1 MKTTTS
7 IGGRCKRGDT
17 LSRAVLITR
26 TLSRAAMPP
35 EIMTSRHR
43 PYGAWLL
50 FQSEKEFSTELLAFP
65 SHDFISITGR
75 GVPGGR
81 LERDRI

>member
-35 EIMTSRHR
+35 ERITSRHR

-50 FQSEKEFSTELLAFP
+50 FHCEMEFRELRAFP

-81 LERDRI
+81 PERDRI